1 MWIYV
6 NLIFVGG
13 AQRVGSLK
21 LDLEVV
27 MTHLVQMLGTES
39 SSLQEKEGLLES
51 LHYSLNFIYIWGILS
66 VCMLI
71 NHICAGARFR
81 GWQPLPTEPSRWSR
95 IVHQVLSQSSV
106 IHLAPPIYTPSLG
119 VPHLSPLCS
128 CCLRTLCSS
137 WSLVPIW
144 ILCPGPGSEVPIRW
158 GWCAFQISQ
167 ICAFSSG
174 SMFVGC
180 WNIVPWQWVQADWIH
195 FCGGLLVVPQSH
207 SVIAYTP
214 T

>member
-1 MWIYV
+1 M

-39 SSLQEKEGLLES
+39 SSLQEKEELLES

-81 GWQPLPTEPSRWSR
+81 GWQPLPTEPSR
-95 IVHQVLSQSSV
+95 
-106 IHLAPPIYTPSLG
+106 
-119 VPHLSPLCS
+119 
-128 CCLRTLCSS
+128 
-137 WSLVPIW
+137 
-144 ILCPGPGSEVPIRW
+144 
-158 GWCAFQISQ
+158 
-167 ICAFSSG
+167 
-174 SMFVGC
+174 
-180 WNIVPWQWVQADWIH
+180 
-195 FCGGLLVVPQSH
+195 
-207 SVIAYTP
+207 
-214 T
+214 